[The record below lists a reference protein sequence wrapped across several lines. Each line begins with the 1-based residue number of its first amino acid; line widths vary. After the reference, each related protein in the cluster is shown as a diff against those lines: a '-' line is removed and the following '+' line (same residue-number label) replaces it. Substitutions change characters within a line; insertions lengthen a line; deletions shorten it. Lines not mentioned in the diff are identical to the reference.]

1 MASPT
6 APGGINQPDPSPS
19 WQAQSQQMPL
29 LVRRCGAWAVEISL
43 IAASALVPFSIGSL
57 VNKDAQTVPLNS
69 SVAAVSETV
78 ARILGIPVRDR
89 NPRVAPLTNLFW
101 SGALLAPAVL
111 AAWQLFL
118 LARTG
123 QTLPKRWFAVK
134 VVTASGTRPGFG
146 RVLLR
151 ESLGRWGVPLGI
163 AYGIWRLS
171 GAFPDLI
178 ILGGLSG
185 LAVLADGA
193 LAFRYKRQSGHDR
206 LANTLGVNARE
217 AKLSRRESD
226 QMSPNPVE
234 SQDWTEEDAQIAAL
248 VVTPETNVKE
258 EPSLWNWMRQHPGT
272 TLVIVTIGSAGLI
285 LSLFVGTLIYTQSQ
299 ANLRDSRQRNDEL
312 FVALVSKLSP
322 ASASGTSGRRSA
334 ILALGA
340 VEDSRAVPLLADL
353 LAQEDSRPML
363 DAIQQALVST
373 GPKALPDLRR
383 LNQALSNDLES
394 LRFGGK
400 APERE
405 LAAARQRTVQ
415 RAIGKILTVYSSQ
428 LNGADLS
435 RTDLSQSPAG
445 PAQFLLVL
453 DKVDLSGIKLRN
465 TNLTNASLQGT
476 RFYGTG
482 EDRRPG
488 TFDDWISDLSAANFE
503 GANLTGASLNS
514 AVMNRTTFVRAVMNK
529 ANLSNGILNGANLSS
544 ALLIGANL
552 QQAMLKDASFT
563 GADIGSAN
571 FSEANLSGA
580 RLGKVKAQGT
590 QLSLTNLSKSEWQ
603 GADLSG
609 ADLNGANLQNA
620 DLSSAKL
627 ANANFKDARLQ
638 DANLQNA
645 DLSSV
650 DFRGANLAGAN
661 FKGAVFLSK
670 AGSDQFIQ
678 SPVGSKS
685 GRFQGVDFADAKNLD
700 RSQIAYICLQ
710 GGFHPKCPPK
720 N

>member
-1 MASPT
+1 MANPT
-6 APGGINQPDPSPS
+6 ASGDDINQPDPSPS
-19 WQAQSQQMPL
+19 WQTKSQQMPL

-43 IAASALVPFSIGSL
+43 IAASALVPFSIGAL

-69 SVAAVSETV
+69 SVAATSETV
-78 ARILGIPVRDR
+78 ARILGVPVRDR

-101 SGALLAPAVL
+101 SGALLAPLVL

-134 VVTASGTRPGFG
+134 VVTAFGTPPGWR
-146 RVLLR
+146 RVLIR
-151 ESLGRWGVPLGI
+151 ESLGRWGVPLSV

-193 LAFRYKRQSGHDR
+193 FAFRYKRQSGHDR
-206 LANTLGVNARE
+206 LANTLVVNARSIE
-217 AKLSRRESD
+217 QSA
-226 QMSPNPVE
+226 NPVNN
-234 SQDWTEEDAQIAAL
+234 QDWTEEDAQIAA
-248 VVTPETNVKE
+248 VVLTRETNVKE

-285 LSLFVGTLIYTQSQ
+285 LTLFVGTLIYTQGQ
-299 ANLRDSRQRNDEL
+299 ANMRDSRQRNDEL

-322 ASASGTSGRRSA
+322 ASPSGTSGRRSA

-340 VEDSRAVPLLADL
+340 VEDSRAIPLLADL
-353 LAQEDSRPML
+353 LTQEDSSPML
-363 DAIQQALVST
+363 DAIQQALVSS

-383 LNQALSNDLES
+383 LNQGLSNELES
-394 LRFGGK
+394 LRYRGK
-400 APERE
+400 ASERE
-405 LAAARQRTVQ
+405 LAATRQRTVQ

-428 LNGADLS
+428 LNGVDLS
-435 RTDLSQSPAG
+435 RTDLSQTPAG
-445 PAQFLLVL
+445 PAQFTLVL
-453 DKVDLSGIKLRN
+453 DKVDLSGIKLKN
-465 TNLTNASLQGT
+465 TNLTNASFQGT

-488 TFDDWISDLSAANFE
+488 TFDDWISDLSSANFE

-514 AVMNRTTFVRAVMNK
+514 ALMNRTTFVRAVLNK
-529 ANLSNGILNGANLSS
+529 ANLSSGNLNGANFSS

-552 QQAMLKDASFT
+552 QQAILKDAAFT

-571 FSEANLSGA
+571 LSGANLSGA
-580 RLGKVKAQGT
+580 RLGKIKGQGA

-609 ADLNGANLQNA
+609 ANLKSANLQNA

-627 ANANFKDARLQ
+627 ANANFQDARLQ
-638 DANLQNA
+638 DANLRNA

-650 DFRGANLAGAN
+650 DFRGANVAGVN
-661 FKGAVFLSK
+661 FQGAVFQGK
-670 AGSDQFIQ
+670 AASDQFIQ
-678 SPVGSKS
+678 SPAGTKS
-685 GRFQGVDFADAKNLD
+685 GRFQGVDFAEAKNLD
-700 RSQIAYICLQ
+700 KNQIAYICLQ
-710 GGFHPKCPPK
+710 GGIHPKCSQK

>member
-6 APGGINQPDPSPS
+6 APGDINQPDPS
-19 WQAQSQQMPL
+19 WQTQSQQMPL

-43 IAASALVPFSIGSL
+43 IAASALVPFSIGAL
-57 VNKDAQTVPLNS
+57 VNKEAQTVPLNP
-69 SVAAVSETV
+69 SVAAASETV
-78 ARILGIPVRDR
+78 ARILAIPVRDR

-123 QTLPKRWFAVK
+123 QTLPKRWFGVK
-134 VVTASGTRPGFG
+134 LVTASGVPPGFR
-146 RVLLR
+146 RVLIR
-151 ESLGRWGVPLGI
+151 ESLGRWGVPLGV

-185 LAVLADGA
+185 LAILADGA
-193 LAFRYKRQSGHDR
+193 FALRYKRQSGHDR
-206 LANTLGVNARE
+206 LVNTLVVNARSHE
-217 AKLSRRESD
+217 QSA
-226 QMSPNPVE
+226 NPVK
-234 SQDWTEEDAQIAAL
+234 SQEWTQEDAQIAAL
-248 VVTPETNVKE
+248 VLTPETGVKE
-258 EPSLWNWMRQHPGT
+258 DPSLWNWMRQHPGT

-299 ANLRDSRQRNDEL
+299 ANMRDSRQRNDEL
-312 FVALVSKLSP
+312 FVALVNKLSP
-322 ASASGTSGRRSA
+322 TSANGTSGRRSA

-353 LAQEDSRPML
+353 LAQEDSKVML

-373 GPKALPDLRR
+373 GPKALPDLQR

-394 LRFGGK
+394 LRYGGK
-400 APERE
+400 TAERE
-405 LAAARQRTVQ
+405 LAATRQRTVQ

-445 PAQFLLVL
+445 PGQFTLVL
-453 DKVDLSGIKLRN
+453 DKVDLSGIKLRK
-465 TNLTNASLQGT
+465 TNLTNASLQGA

-488 TFDDWISDLSAANFE
+488 TFDDWISDLSEANFE

-514 AVMNRTTFVRAVMNK
+514 AVMNRTTFVRAVLNK
-529 ANLSNGILNGANLSS
+529 ANFSSGSLTGANFSS

-552 QQAMLKDASFT
+552 QQAMLKEASFT

-571 FSEANLSGA
+571 FSGANLEGA
-580 RLGKVKAQGT
+580 RLAKVKAQGA

-609 ADLNGANLQNA
+609 ADLSGANLQNA

-627 ANANFKDARLQ
+627 ANANLKDARLQ
-638 DANLQNA
+638 DANLRNA
-645 DLSSV
+645 DVSSV
-650 DFRGANLAGAN
+650 DFRGANLAGVN
-661 FKGAVFLSK
+661 FQSAVFLGK
-670 AGSDQFIQ
+670 ATSDQFIQ

-685 GRFQGVDFADAKNLD
+685 GRFQGVNFGEAKNLD
-700 RSQIAYICLQ
+700 QSQIAYICLQ
-710 GGFHPKCPPK
+710 GGNHPKCPTK
-720 N
+720 

>member
-6 APGGINQPDPSPS
+6 APGDINQPDPSPS

-43 IAASALVPFSIGSL
+43 IAASALVPFSIGAL
-57 VNKDAQTVPLNS
+57 VNKDTQTVPLNS
-69 SVAAVSETV
+69 SVTAVSETV
-78 ARILGIPVRDR
+78 ARILGSPVRDR

-134 VVTASGTRPGFG
+134 VVTASGTPPGFR
-146 RVLLR
+146 RVLIR
-151 ESLGRWGVPLGI
+151 ESLGRWGIPLGV

-193 LAFRYKRQSGHDR
+193 FAFRYKRQSGHDR
-206 LANTLGVNARE
+206 LANTLGVNAR
-217 AKLSRRESD
+217 SD
-226 QMSPNPVE
+226 QMSANPVT

-248 VVTPETNVKE
+248 VLTPETNVKK

-272 TLVIVTIGSAGLI
+272 TLVIVTVGSAGLI
-285 LSLFVGTLIYTQSQ
+285 LTLFAGTLIYTQSQ
-299 ANLRDSRQRNDEL
+299 ANMRDSRQRNDEL

-322 ASASGTSGRRSA
+322 ASPSGTSGRRSA

-363 DAIQQALVST
+363 DAIQQALVSS

-453 DKVDLSGIKLRN
+453 DKIDLSGIKLRN
-465 TNLTNASLQGT
+465 SNLTNASLQET

-488 TFDDWISDLSAANFE
+488 TFDDWISDLSSANFE
-503 GANLTGASLNS
+503 GANLTGASLKS

-563 GADIGSAN
+563 GADMGSAN
-571 FSEANLSGA
+571 LSGANLSGA

-609 ADLNGANLQNA
+609 ADLSGANLQNA

-627 ANANFKDARLQ
+627 ANANFKDTRLQ
-638 DANLQNA
+638 DANLRNA

-661 FKGAVFLSK
+661 FQGAVFLSK

-678 SPVGSKS
+678 NPVGSKS
-685 GRFQGVDFADAKNLD
+685 GRFQGVDFSDAKNLEK
-700 RSQIAYICLQ
+700 SQIAYICLQ
-710 GGFHPKCPPK
+710 GGFHPKCPQK

>member
-6 APGGINQPDPSPS
+6 APGGINQPDPS
-19 WQAQSQQMPL
+19 WQTQSQQMPL

-43 IAASALVPFSIGSL
+43 IAAGALVPFSIGAL
-57 VNKDAQTVPLNS
+57 VNKESQTVPLNP
-69 SVAAVSETV
+69 SVAAASETV
-78 ARILGIPVRDR
+78 ARTLGIPVRDR

-123 QTLPKRWFAVK
+123 QTLPKRWFGVK
-134 VVTASGTRPGFG
+134 VVTASGIPPGFR
-146 RVLLR
+146 RVLIR
-151 ESLGRWGVPLGI
+151 ESFGRWGVPLGV

-178 ILGGLSG
+178 ILGGLSA

-193 LAFRYKRQSGHDR
+193 FGLRYKRQSGHDR
-206 LANTLGVNARE
+206 LANTLVVNGRSHQ
-217 AKLSRRESD
+217 LSA
-226 QMSPNPVE
+226 NPIK
-234 SQDWTEEDAQIAAL
+234 SQEWTEEDAQIAAL
-248 VVTPETNVKE
+248 VLTPEANMKE
-258 EPSLWNWMRQHPGT
+258 DPSLWNWIRQHPGT

-285 LSLFVGTLIYTQSQ
+285 LTLFVGTLIYTQTQ
-299 ANLRDSRQRNDEL
+299 ANMRDSRQRNDEL
-312 FVALVSKLSP
+312 FVALVNKLSP
-322 ASASGTSGRRSA
+322 TSASGTSGRRSA

-353 LAQEDSRPML
+353 LAQEDSKAML

-373 GPKALPDLRR
+373 GPKALPDLQR

-394 LRFGGK
+394 LRYGGK
-400 APERE
+400 TAERE
-405 LAAARQRTVQ
+405 LAATRQRTVQ

-428 LNGADLS
+428 LNSADLS
-435 RTDLSQSPAG
+435 RTDLGQSPAG
-445 PAQFLLVL
+445 PGQFTLVL
-453 DKVDLSGIKLRN
+453 DKVDLSGIKLRK

-488 TFDDWISDLSAANFE
+488 TFDDWISDLSEANFE

-514 AVMNRTTFVRAVMNK
+514 AVMIRTTFVRAVLNK
-529 ANLSNGILNGANLSS
+529 ANLSSGNLNGANLSNT
-544 ALLIGANL
+544 LLIGANL
-552 QQAMLKDASFT
+552 QQAMLKEASFT

-571 FSEANLSGA
+571 FSGANLESA

-609 ADLNGANLQNA
+609 ADLSGANLQNA

-627 ANANFKDARLQ
+627 ASANLKDARLQ

-645 DLSSV
+645 DVSSV

-661 FKGAVFLSK
+661 FQGAVFLGK
-670 AGSDQFIQ
+670 AASEQFIQ
-678 SPVGSKS
+678 SPAGSKS
-685 GRFQGVDFADAKNLD
+685 GRFQGVNFAEAKNLD
-700 RSQIAYICLQ
+700 QSQIAYICLQ
-710 GGFHPKCPPK
+710 GGSHPKCPPK
-720 N
+720 K

>member
-6 APGGINQPDPSPS
+6 VPGDIDRPDPS
-19 WQAQSQQMPL
+19 WQTQSQQMPL

-43 IAASALVPFSIGSL
+43 IAAGVLVPFSIGAL
-57 VNKDAQTVPLNS
+57 VNNQAQTVPLNS
-69 SVAAVSETV
+69 SITAASETV
-78 ARILGIPVRDR
+78 ARTLGIPVRDR

-101 SGALLAPAVL
+101 SGALLAPAAL
-111 AAWQLFL
+111 ALWQLFL

-123 QTLPKRWFAVK
+123 QTLPKRWFGVK
-134 VVTASGTRPGFG
+134 LVTASGVPPGFR
-146 RVLLR
+146 RVLIR
-151 ESLGRWGVPLGI
+151 ESLGRWGVPLGV

-185 LAVLADGA
+185 LAMLADGA
-193 LAFRYKRQSGHDR
+193 FALRYKRQSGHDR
-206 LANTLGVNARE
+206 LVNTLVVNARSNQ
-217 AKLSRRESD
+217 LSA
-226 QMSPNPVE
+226 NPTQ

-248 VVTPETNVKE
+248 VLTPETAVKE
-258 EPSLWNWMRQHPGT
+258 DPSLWNWIRQHPGT

-299 ANLRDSRQRNDEL
+299 ANMRDSRQRNDEL

-322 ASASGTSGRRSA
+322 TSPNGTAGRRSA

-340 VEDSRAVPLLADL
+340 VEDSRAVPLLVDL

-363 DAIQQALVST
+363 DSIQQALVST
-373 GPKALPDLRR
+373 GPSSLPDLQR

-400 APERE
+400 ASERE

-435 RTDLSQSPAG
+435 RTDLGKSPAG
-445 PAQFLLVL
+445 PGQFTLVL

-465 TNLTNASLQGT
+465 ANLTNASLQGT

-514 AVMNRTTFVRAVMNK
+514 AIMNRTTFVRAVLSK
-529 ANLSNGILNGANLSS
+529 ANLSSGNLNGANFSS
-544 ALLIGANL
+544 SLLIGASL
-552 QQAMLKDASFT
+552 QQAILKDAIFT

-571 FSEANLSGA
+571 FSRADLSGA

-603 GADLSG
+603 SADLSG
-609 ADLNGANLQNA
+609 ADLSGANLQNA

-627 ANANFKDARLQ
+627 TNANLKDARLQ

-645 DLSSV
+645 DVSSV
-650 DFRGANLAGAN
+650 DFRGANLAGVN
-661 FKGAVFLSK
+661 FKGAGFLGK
-670 AGSDQFIQ
+670 QGSDQFIQ
-678 SPVGSKS
+678 NPADSKS
-685 GRFQGVDFADAKNLD
+685 GRLQGVNFGEAKNLD
-700 RSQIAYICLQ
+700 QSQIAYICLQ
-710 GGFHPKCPPK
+710 GGFHPKCPQK
-720 N
+720 

>member
-6 APGGINQPDPSPS
+6 APSGINQPDPS
-19 WQAQSQQMPL
+19 WQTQSKQMPL

-43 IAASALVPFSIGSL
+43 IAASALVPFSIGAL
-57 VNKDAQTVPLNS
+57 VNNESQTVPLNS
-69 SVAAVSETV
+69 SVAAASETV
-78 ARILGIPVRDR
+78 ARTLGIPMRDR

-123 QTLPKRWFAVK
+123 QTLPKRWFGVK
-134 VVTASGTRPGFG
+134 VVTASGTPPGFG
-146 RVLLR
+146 QVLIR
-151 ESLGRWGVPLGI
+151 ESLGRWGVPLGV
-163 AYGIWRLS
+163 AYGIWRLT
-171 GAFPDLI
+171 GAFPDLL

-185 LAVLADGA
+185 LAVIADGA
-193 LAFRYKRQSGHDR
+193 FTWRYKRQAGHDR
-206 LANTLGVNARE
+206 LANTLVVSDRNQLSANP
-217 AKLSRRESD
+217 AKT
-226 QMSPNPVE
+226 
-234 SQDWTEEDAQIAAL
+234 QDWTEEDAQIAAL
-248 VVTPETNVKE
+248 VLTPQTDVKE
-258 EPSLWNWMRQHPGT
+258 NPSLWNWMRQHPGT
-272 TLVIVTIGSAGLI
+272 TLVIVTVGSAGLI
-285 LSLFVGTLIYTQSQ
+285 LTLFVGTLIYTQSQ
-299 ANLRDSRQRNDEL
+299 ANMRDSRQRNDEL

-322 ASASGTSGRRSA
+322 TSASGASGRRSA

-353 LAQEDSRPML
+353 LAQEDSRAML
-363 DAIQQALVST
+363 DSIQQALVSS
-373 GPKALPDLRR
+373 GPKALPDLQR
-383 LNQALSNDLES
+383 LNQALSNDLDS

-435 RTDLSQSPAG
+435 RTDLAQSPAG
-445 PAQFLLVL
+445 PAQFTLVL
-453 DKVDLSGIKLRN
+453 NKVDLSGIKLRN
-465 TNLTNASLQGT
+465 ANLTNASLQGT

-482 EDRRPG
+482 EDRRAG
-488 TFDDWISDLSAANFE
+488 TFDDWISDLSAANLE
-503 GANLTGASLNS
+503 GVNLTGAFLNS

-529 ANLSNGILNGANLSS
+529 ANLSSGNLNSANFSS
-544 ALLIGANL
+544 AILIGANL
-552 QQAMLKDASFT
+552 QQAMLKNASFT

-571 FSEANLSGA
+571 FSGADLSGA
-580 RLGKVKAQGT
+580 RLGQVKAQGT

-609 ADLNGANLQNA
+609 ADLSGANLQKA
-620 DLSSAKL
+620 DLTSTKL
-627 ANANFKDARLQ
+627 ANTNLKDAQLQ
-638 DANLQNA
+638 DANLRNA

-650 DFRGANLAGAN
+650 DFRGANLSGAN
-661 FKGAVFLSK
+661 FKSAVFQGK
-670 AGSDQFIQ
+670 AASEQFIQ
-678 SPVGSKS
+678 NPVGSKS
-685 GRFQGVDFADAKNLD
+685 GRFQGVDFAEVKNLD
-700 RSQIAYICLQ
+700 QSQIAYICLQ
-710 GGFHPKCPPK
+710 GGIHPKCPQK

>member
-6 APGGINQPDPSPS
+6 APGGINQPDPSWQTPS
-19 WQAQSQQMPL
+19 KQMPL
-29 LVRRCGAWAVEISL
+29 LVRRCGALAVEISL
-43 IAASALVPFSIGSL
+43 IAASALVPFSIGAL
-57 VNKDAQTVPLNS
+57 VNKETQTVPLNS
-69 SVAAVSETV
+69 SVAAASETV

-101 SGALLAPAVL
+101 SGALLAPAAL

-123 QTLPKRWFAVK
+123 QTLPKRWFGVK
-134 VVTASGTRPGFG
+134 VVTASGNPPGFG
-146 RVLLR
+146 RMLVR
-151 ESLGRWGVPLGI
+151 EIFGRTGVPLGV
-163 AYGIWRLS
+163 AYGIWRLT

-178 ILGGLSG
+178 ILGGLSC

-193 LAFRYKRQSGHDR
+193 FALRYKRQSGHDR
-206 LANTLGVNARE
+206 LANTLVVNARSHQQS
-217 AKLSRRESD
+217 A
-226 QMSPNPVE
+226 NPVK
-234 SQDWTEEDAQIAAL
+234 SQEWTEEDAQIAAL
-248 VVTPETNVKE
+248 VLTPETSMKE
-258 EPSLWNWMRQHPGT
+258 DPSLWNWIRQHPGT

-285 LSLFVGTLIYTQSQ
+285 LTLFVGTLIYTQSQ

-312 FVALVSKLSP
+312 FVALVNKLSP
-322 ASASGTSGRRSA
+322 TSANGTSGRRSA

-353 LAQEDSRPML
+353 LAQEDSKAMQ
-363 DAIQQALVST
+363 DAIGQALVST
-373 GPKALPDLRR
+373 GPKALPDLQR

-394 LRFGGK
+394 LRYGGK
-400 APERE
+400 TAERE

-428 LNGADLS
+428 LNGADLG
-435 RTDLSQSPAG
+435 RTDLGQSPAG
-445 PAQFLLVL
+445 PGQFTLVL

-488 TFDDWISDLSAANFE
+488 TFDDWISDLSGANFE

-514 AVMNRTTFVRAVMNK
+514 AVMNRTTFVRAVLNK
-529 ANLSNGILNGANLSS
+529 ANLSSGNLNGANFSS
-544 ALLIGANL
+544 ALLIGASL

-571 FSEANLSGA
+571 FAGANLSGA

-609 ADLNGANLQNA
+609 ADLSGANLQNA
-620 DLSSAKL
+620 DFSSAKL
-627 ANANFKDARLQ
+627 ANANLKDARLQ
-638 DANLQNA
+638 DANLRNA
-645 DLSSV
+645 DVSSV

-661 FKGAVFLSK
+661 FQGAVFLGK
-670 AGSDQFIQ
+670 AASEQFIQ
-678 SPVGSKS
+678 SPPGSKS
-685 GRFQGVDFADAKNLD
+685 GRFQGVNFADAKNLD

-710 GGFHPKCPPK
+710 GGTHPKCPPK

>member
-1 MASPT
+1 MANPT
-6 APGGINQPDPSPS
+6 ASGDDINQPDPSPS
-19 WQAQSQQMPL
+19 WQTKSQQMPL

-43 IAASALVPFSIGSL
+43 IAASALVPFSIGAL

-69 SVAAVSETV
+69 SVAATSETV
-78 ARILGIPVRDR
+78 ARILGVPVRDR

-101 SGALLAPAVL
+101 SGALLAPLVL

-134 VVTASGTRPGFG
+134 VVTAFGTPPGWR
-146 RVLLR
+146 RVLIR
-151 ESLGRWGVPLGI
+151 ESLGRWGVPLSV

-193 LAFRYKRQSGHDR
+193 FAFRYKRQSGHDR
-206 LANTLGVNARE
+206 LANTLVVNARSIE
-217 AKLSRRESD
+217 QSA
-226 QMSPNPVE
+226 NPVNN
-234 SQDWTEEDAQIAAL
+234 QDWTEEDAQIAA
-248 VVTPETNVKE
+248 VVLTRETNVKE

-285 LSLFVGTLIYTQSQ
+285 LTLFVGTLIYTQGQ
-299 ANLRDSRQRNDEL
+299 ANMRDSRQRNDEL

-322 ASASGTSGRRSA
+322 ASPSGTSGRRSA

-340 VEDSRAVPLLADL
+340 VEDSRAIPLLADL
-353 LAQEDSRPML
+353 LTQEDSSPML
-363 DAIQQALVST
+363 DAIQQALVSS

-383 LNQALSNDLES
+383 LNQGLSNELES
-394 LRFGGK
+394 LRYRGK
-400 APERE
+400 ASERE
-405 LAAARQRTVQ
+405 LAATRQRTVQ

-428 LNGADLS
+428 LNGVDLS
-435 RTDLSQSPAG
+435 RTDLSQTPAG
-445 PAQFLLVL
+445 PAQFTLVL

-465 TNLTNASLQGT
+465 TNLTNASFQGT

-488 TFDDWISDLSAANFE
+488 TFDDWISDLSSANFE

-514 AVMNRTTFVRAVMNK
+514 ALMNRTTFVRAVLNK
-529 ANLSNGILNGANLSS
+529 ANLSSGNLNGANFSS

-552 QQAMLKDASFT
+552 QQAILKDAAFT

-571 FSEANLSGA
+571 LSGANLSGA
-580 RLGKVKAQGT
+580 RLGKIKGQGA

-609 ADLNGANLQNA
+609 ANLKSANLHNA

-627 ANANFKDARLQ
+627 ANANFQDARLQ
-638 DANLQNA
+638 DANLRNA

-650 DFRGANLAGAN
+650 DFRGANVAGVN
-661 FKGAVFLSK
+661 FQGAVFQGK
-670 AGSDQFIQ
+670 AASDQFIQ
-678 SPVGSKS
+678 SPAGTKS
-685 GRFQGVDFADAKNLD
+685 GRFQGVDFAEAKNLD
-700 RSQIAYICLQ
+700 KNQIAYICLQ
-710 GGFHPKCPPK
+710 GGIHPKCSQK

>member
-6 APGGINQPDPSPS
+6 APGDINQPDPS
-19 WQAQSQQMPL
+19 WQTQSQQMPL

-43 IAASALVPFSIGSL
+43 IAASALVPFSIGAL
-57 VNKDAQTVPLNS
+57 VNKEVQTVPLNS
-69 SVAAVSETV
+69 LVASASETV
-78 ARILGIPVRDR
+78 ARTLGVPVRDR

-101 SGALLAPAVL
+101 SGALLAPAAL

-123 QTLPKRWFAVK
+123 QTLPKRWFGVK
-134 VVTASGTRPGFG
+134 LVTASGVPPGFR
-146 RVLLR
+146 RVLIR
-151 ESLGRWGVPLGI
+151 ESLGRWGVPLGV

-193 LAFRYKRQSGHDR
+193 FALRYKRQSGHDR
-206 LANTLGVNARE
+206 LANTLVVSDRSNQ
-217 AKLSRRESD
+217 LSA
-226 QMSPNPVE
+226 NPTQ

-248 VVTPETNVKE
+248 VLTPETAVKE
-258 EPSLWNWMRQHPGT
+258 DPSLWNWIRQHPGT

-285 LSLFVGTLIYTQSQ
+285 LTLFVGTLIYTQSQ
-299 ANLRDSRQRNDEL
+299 ANMRDSRQRNDEL

-322 ASASGTSGRRSA
+322 TSPNGASGRRSA

-340 VEDSRAVPLLADL
+340 VEDSRAIPLLADL

-373 GPKALPDLRR
+373 GPSSLPELQR

-400 APERE
+400 TQERE
-405 LAAARQRTVQ
+405 LAATRQRTVQ

-428 LNGADLS
+428 LNGVDLS
-435 RTDLSQSPAG
+435 RTDLGQSPAG
-445 PAQFLLVL
+445 SAQFTLVL
-453 DKVDLSGIKLRN
+453 DKVDLSGIKLKN
-465 TNLTNASLQGT
+465 ANLTNASLQGV

-488 TFDDWISDLSAANFE
+488 TFDDWISDLSGANFE

-514 AVMNRTTFVRAVMNK
+514 AVMNRTSFVRAVLNK
-529 ANLSNGILNGANLSS
+529 ANLSSGNLNGANLSS
-544 ALLIGANL
+544 AVLIGASL
-552 QQAMLKDASFT
+552 PQAILKDASFT

-571 FSEANLSGA
+571 FSGADLSGA

-590 QLSLTNLSKSEWQ
+590 QLSFTNLSKSEWQ
-603 GADLSG
+603 SADLSG
-609 ADLNGANLQNA
+609 ADLSGANLQNA
-620 DLSSAKL
+620 DLTSAKL

-645 DLSSV
+645 DVSSV
-650 DFRGANLAGAN
+650 DFRGANLAGVN
-661 FKGAVFLSK
+661 FQGAQFLGKGA
-670 AGSDQFIQ
+670 SDQFIQ
-678 SPVGSKS
+678 TPADSKS
-685 GRFQGVDFADAKNLD
+685 GRFQGVNFGEAKNLD
-700 RSQIAYICLQ
+700 QSQIAYICLQ
-710 GGFHPKCPPK
+710 GGIYPKCPQK
-720 N
+720 

>member
-6 APGGINQPDPSPS
+6 APGGIDQPDPS
-19 WQAQSQQMPL
+19 WQTQSQQMPL

-43 IAASALVPFSIGSL
+43 IAASALVPFSIGAL
-57 VNKDAQTVPLNS
+57 VNKEAQTVPLNS
-69 SVAAVSETV
+69 SIAAASETV
-78 ARILGIPVRDR
+78 ARTLGIPARDR

-101 SGALLAPAVL
+101 SGALLAPAAL

-123 QTLPKRWFAVK
+123 QTLPKRWFGVK
-134 VVTASGTRPGFG
+134 LVTASGVPPGFR
-146 RVLLR
+146 RVLIR
-151 ESLGRWGVPLGI
+151 ESLGRWGVPLGL

-193 LAFRYKRQSGHDR
+193 FALRYKRQSGHDR
-206 LANTLGVNARE
+206 LANTLVVSDRSNQ
-217 AKLSRRESD
+217 LSA
-226 QMSPNPVE
+226 NPVQT
-234 SQDWTEEDAQIAAL
+234 QDWTDEDAQIAAL
-248 VVTPETNVKE
+248 VLTPETGEKE
-258 EPSLWNWMRQHPGT
+258 DPSLWNWIRQHPGT

-285 LSLFVGTLIYTQSQ
+285 LTLFVGTLIYTQSQ
-299 ANLRDSRQRNDEL
+299 ANMRDSRQRNDEL

-322 ASASGTSGRRSA
+322 TSPNGASGRRSA

-340 VEDSRAVPLLADL
+340 VEDSRAVPLLVDL
-353 LAQEDSRPML
+353 LAQEDSRSML

-373 GPKALPDLRR
+373 GPSSLPDLQR
-383 LNQALSNDLES
+383 LNLALSNDLES

-400 APERE
+400 TQERE

-435 RTDLSQSPAG
+435 RTDLGQSPAG
-445 PAQFLLVL
+445 SAQFTLVL

-465 TNLTNASLQGT
+465 ANLTNASLQGV

-488 TFDDWISDLSAANFE
+488 TFDDWISDLSGANFE

-514 AVMNRTTFVRAVMNK
+514 AVMNRTSFVRAVLNK
-529 ANLSNGILNGANLSS
+529 ANLSSGNLNGANLSS
-544 ALLIGANL
+544 AVLIGASL

-571 FSEANLSGA
+571 FSGADLSGA

-609 ADLNGANLQNA
+609 ADLSGANLQNA

-627 ANANFKDARLQ
+627 TNANFKDARLQ
-638 DANLQNA
+638 DANLRNA
-645 DLSSV
+645 DVSSV
-650 DFRGANLAGAN
+650 DFRGANLAGVN
-661 FKGAVFLSK
+661 FQGTQFLSK
-670 AGSDQFIQ
+670 GASDQFIQ
-678 SPVGSKS
+678 TPADGKS
-685 GRFQGVDFADAKNLD
+685 GRFQGVNFGEAKNLD
-700 RSQIAYICLQ
+700 QSQIAYICLQ
-710 GGFHPKCPPK
+710 GGFHPKCPQK
-720 N
+720 

>member
-6 APGGINQPDPSPS
+6 APGGINQPDPS
-19 WQAQSQQMPL
+19 WQTQSQQMPL

-43 IAASALVPFSIGSL
+43 IAASALIPFSIGAL
-57 VNKDAQTVPLNS
+57 VNKESQTVPLNP
-69 SVAAVSETV
+69 SVAAASETV
-78 ARILGIPVRDR
+78 ARTLGIPVRDR

-123 QTLPKRWFAVK
+123 QTLPKRWFGVK
-134 VVTASGTRPGFG
+134 LVTASGVPPGFR
-146 RVLLR
+146 RVLIR
-151 ESLGRWGVPLGI
+151 ESLGRWGVPLGV

-193 LAFRYKRQSGHDR
+193 FGFRYKRQSGHDR
-206 LANTLGVNARE
+206 LANTLVVNARSHE
-217 AKLSRRESD
+217 LST
-226 QMSPNPVE
+226 NPVK

-248 VVTPETNVKE
+248 VLTPETDVKE
-258 EPSLWNWMRQHPGT
+258 DPSLWNWMRQHPGT

-285 LSLFVGTLIYTQSQ
+285 LSLFVGTLIYTQTQ
-299 ANLRDSRQRNDEL
+299 ANMRDSRQRNDEL

-322 ASASGTSGRRSA
+322 NSANGASGRRSA

-353 LAQEDSRPML
+353 LAQEESRPML

-383 LNQALSNDLES
+383 LNLALSNDLES

-400 APERE
+400 TPERE
-405 LAAARQRTVQ
+405 LAATRQRTVQ

-428 LNGADLS
+428 LNGVDLS
-435 RTDLSQSPAG
+435 RTDLSQTPAG
-445 PAQFLLVL
+445 PAQFTLVL
-453 DKVDLSGIKLRN
+453 DKVDLSGIKLRK

-488 TFDDWISDLSAANFE
+488 TFDDWISDLSEANFE

-514 AVMNRTTFVRAVMNK
+514 AVMNRTTFVRAVLNK
-529 ANLSNGILNGANLSS
+529 ANFSSGSLTGANFSS

-552 QQAMLKDASFT
+552 QQAILKEASFT

-571 FSEANLSGA
+571 FLGANLASA
-580 RLGKVKAQGT
+580 RLGKVKAQGA

-609 ADLNGANLQNA
+609 ANLSGANLQNA

-638 DANLQNA
+638 DANLRNA
-645 DLSSV
+645 DVSSV
-650 DFRGANLAGAN
+650 DFRGANLAGVN
-661 FKGAVFLSK
+661 FQGAVFLGK
-670 AGSDQFIQ
+670 ATSEQFIQ

-685 GRFQGVDFADAKNLD
+685 GRFQGVNFAEAKNLD
-700 RSQIAYICLQ
+700 QSQIAYICLQ
-710 GGFHPKCPPK
+710 GGTHPKCPPK

>member
-1 MASPT
+1 VIL
-6 APGGINQPDPSPS
+6 INPIRLGRHNPSK
-19 WQAQSQQMPL
+19 
-29 LVRRCGAWAVEISL
+29 CHCAWAVEISL
-43 IAASALVPFSIGSL
+43 IAASALVPFSIGAL
-57 VNKDAQTVPLNS
+57 VNKEAQRVPLNS
-69 SVAAVSETV
+69 SVAAASETV
-78 ARILGIPVRDR
+78 ARVLGIPVRDR

-123 QTLPKRWFAVK
+123 QTLPKRWFGVK
-134 VVTASGTRPGFG
+134 VVTASGTPPGWA
-146 RVLLR
+146 RVLIR
-151 ESLGRWGVPLGI
+151 ESLGRWGVPLGV

-178 ILGGLSG
+178 ILGALSG

-193 LAFRYKRQSGHDR
+193 FGLRYKRQSGHDR
-206 LANTLGVNARE
+206 VANTLVVNARSHQ
-217 AKLSRRESD
+217 LSA
-226 QMSPNPVE
+226 NPIK
-234 SQDWTEEDAQIAAL
+234 SQEWTEEDAQIAAL
-248 VVTPETNVKE
+248 VLTPETQMKE
-258 EPSLWNWMRQHPGT
+258 DPSLWNWIRQHPGT
-272 TLVIVTIGSAGLI
+272 TLVIVTIGTAGLI
-285 LSLFVGTLIYTQSQ
+285 LTLFVGTLIYTQTQ
-299 ANLRDSRQRNDEL
+299 ANMRDSRQRNDEL
-312 FVALVSKLSP
+312 FVALVNKLSP
-322 ASASGTSGRRSA
+322 TSASGTSGRRSA

-353 LAQEDSRPML
+353 LAQEDSKAML

-373 GPKALPDLRR
+373 GPKALPDLQR

-394 LRFGGK
+394 LRYGGK
-400 APERE
+400 TAERE
-405 LAAARQRTVQ
+405 LAATRQRTVQ
-415 RAIGKILTVYSSQ
+415 RAIGKILTVYSGQ

-435 RTDLSQSPAG
+435 RTDLGQSPAG
-445 PAQFLLVL
+445 PGQFTLVL
-453 DKVDLSGIKLRN
+453 DKVDLSGIKLKK

-488 TFDDWISDLSAANFE
+488 TFDDWISDLSEANFE

-514 AVMNRTTFVRAVMNK
+514 AVMIRTTFVRAVLNK
-529 ANLSNGILNGANLSS
+529 ANLSSGNLNGANLSNT
-544 ALLIGANL
+544 LLIGANL
-552 QQAMLKDASFT
+552 QQAMLKEASFT

-571 FSEANLSGA
+571 FSGANLESA
-580 RLGKVKAQGT
+580 RLRKVKAQGT

-609 ADLNGANLQNA
+609 ADLSGANLQNA

-627 ANANFKDARLQ
+627 ANANLKDARLQ

-645 DLSSV
+645 DVSSV

-661 FKGAVFLSK
+661 FQGAVFLGKVASE
-670 AGSDQFIQ
+670 QFIQ
-678 SPVGSKS
+678 SQPGSKS
-685 GRFQGVDFADAKNLD
+685 GRFQGVNFAEAKNLD
-700 RSQIAYICLQ
+700 QSQIAYICLQ
-710 GGFHPKCPPK
+710 GGIHPKCPPPK
-720 N
+720 K

>member
-6 APGGINQPDPSPS
+6 APGGINQPDPS
-19 WQAQSQQMPL
+19 WQTQSKQMPL

-43 IAASALVPFSIGSL
+43 IAASAVVPFSIGAL
-57 VNKDAQTVPLNS
+57 VNKESQTVPLNS
-69 SVAAVSETV
+69 SVAAASETV

-123 QTLPKRWFAVK
+123 QTLPKRWFGVK
-134 VVTASGTRPGFG
+134 VVTASGTPPGWA
-146 RVLLR
+146 RVLVR
-151 ESLGRWGVPLGI
+151 ESLGRWGVPLGV

-185 LAVLADGA
+185 LAMLADGA
-193 LAFRYKRQSGHDR
+193 FALRYKRQSGHDR
-206 LANTLGVNARE
+206 LANTLVVNARSHQQS
-217 AKLSRRESD
+217 A
-226 QMSPNPVE
+226 NPVK
-234 SQDWTEEDAQIAAL
+234 SQEWTEEDAQIAAL
-248 VVTPETNVKE
+248 VLTPETNMKE
-258 EPSLWNWMRQHPGT
+258 DPSLWNWIRQHPGT
-272 TLVIVTIGSAGLI
+272 TLVIVTLGSAGLI

-322 ASASGTSGRRSA
+322 TSASGTSGRRSA

-353 LAQEDSRPML
+353 LAQEDSRAML

-373 GPKALPDLRR
+373 GPKALPDLQR

-394 LRFGGK
+394 LRYGGK
-400 APERE
+400 TAERE
-405 LAAARQRTVQ
+405 LVAARQRTVQ

-435 RTDLSQSPAG
+435 RTDLGQSPAG
-445 PAQFLLVL
+445 PGQFTLVL
-453 DKVDLSGIKLRN
+453 DKVDLSGIKLRK
-465 TNLTNASLQGT
+465 TNLTNASLQGI

-488 TFDDWISDLSAANFE
+488 TFDDWISDLSEANFE

-514 AVMNRTTFVRAVMNK
+514 AIMNRTTFVRAILNK
-529 ANLSNGILNGANLSS
+529 ANLSSGNLNGANLSNS
-544 ALLIGANL
+544 LLIGANL
-552 QQAMLKDASFT
+552 QQAILKEASFT

-571 FSEANLSGA
+571 FYGANLESA

-609 ADLNGANLQNA
+609 ADLSGANLQNA

-627 ANANFKDARLQ
+627 ANANLKDARLQ
-638 DANLQNA
+638 DANLRNA
-645 DLSSV
+645 DVSSV

-661 FKGAVFLSK
+661 FQGAVFLGK
-670 AGSDQFIQ
+670 AASDQFIQ
-678 SPVGSKS
+678 SPPGSKS
-685 GRFQGVDFADAKNLD
+685 GRFQGVNFAEAKNLD
-700 RSQIAYICLQ
+700 QSQIAYICLQ
-710 GGFHPKCPPK
+710 GGIHPKCPPK

>member
-1 MASPT
+1 MANPT
-6 APGGINQPDPSPS
+6 ASGDDINQPDPSPS
-19 WQAQSQQMPL
+19 WQTKSQQMPL

-43 IAASALVPFSIGSL
+43 IAASALVPFSIGAL

-69 SVAAVSETV
+69 SVAATSETV
-78 ARILGIPVRDR
+78 ARILGVPVRDR

-101 SGALLAPAVL
+101 SGALLAPLVL
-111 AAWQLFL
+111 AAWELFL

-134 VVTASGTRPGFG
+134 VVTAFGTPPGWR
-146 RVLLR
+146 RVLIR
-151 ESLGRWGVPLGI
+151 ESLGRWGVPLGV

-193 LAFRYKRQSGHDR
+193 FAFRYKRQSGHDR
-206 LANTLGVNARE
+206 LANTLVVNARSIE
-217 AKLSRRESD
+217 QSA
-226 QMSPNPVE
+226 NPVNN
-234 SQDWTEEDAQIAAL
+234 QDWTEEDAQIAAL
-248 VVTPETNVKE
+248 VLTRETNVKE
-258 EPSLWNWMRQHPGT
+258 DPSLWNWMRQHPGT

-299 ANLRDSRQRNDEL
+299 ANMRDSRQRNDEL

-322 ASASGTSGRRSA
+322 ASPSGTSGRRSA

-340 VEDSRAVPLLADL
+340 VEDSRAIPLLADL
-353 LAQEDSRPML
+353 LTQEDSSSML
-363 DAIQQALVST
+363 DAIQQALVSS
-373 GPKALPDLRR
+373 GPSSLPDLRR
-383 LNQALSNDLES
+383 LNQGLSNEIES
-394 LRFGGK
+394 LRYRGK
-400 APERE
+400 ASERE
-405 LAAARQRTVQ
+405 LAATRQRTVQ

-428 LNGADLS
+428 LNGVDLS
-435 RTDLSQSPAG
+435 RTDLSQTPAG
-445 PAQFLLVL
+445 PAQFTLVL

-465 TNLTNASLQGT
+465 SNLTNASLQGT

-488 TFDDWISDLSAANFE
+488 TFDDWISDLSSANFE

-514 AVMNRTTFVRAVMNK
+514 AVMNRTTFVRAVLNK
-529 ANLSNGILNGANLSS
+529 ANLSSGNLNGANFSS

-552 QQAMLKDASFT
+552 QQAILKDAAFT

-571 FSEANLSGA
+571 LSGADLSGA
-580 RLGKVKAQGT
+580 RLGKVKGQGA

-609 ADLNGANLQNA
+609 ANLKSANLQNA

-627 ANANFKDARLQ
+627 ANANFQDARLQ
-638 DANLQNA
+638 DANLRNA

-650 DFRGANLAGAN
+650 DFRGANVAGVN
-661 FKGAVFLSK
+661 FQGAVFLGK
-670 AGSDQFIQ
+670 AASDQFIQ
-678 SPVGSKS
+678 NPAGSKS

-710 GGFHPKCPPK
+710 GGIHPKCPQK

>member
-1 MASPT
+1 MANPT
-6 APGGINQPDPSPS
+6 ASGDDINQPDPSPS
-19 WQAQSQQMPL
+19 WQTKSQQMPL

-43 IAASALVPFSIGSL
+43 IAASALVPFSIGAL

-69 SVAAVSETV
+69 SVAATSETV
-78 ARILGIPVRDR
+78 ARILGVPVRDR

-101 SGALLAPAVL
+101 SGALLAPLAL

-134 VVTASGTRPGFG
+134 VVTAFGTPPGWR
-146 RVLLR
+146 RVLIR
-151 ESLGRWGVPLGI
+151 ESLGRWGVPLSV

-193 LAFRYKRQSGHDR
+193 FAFRYKRQSGHDR
-206 LANTLGVNARE
+206 LANTLVVNARSIE
-217 AKLSRRESD
+217 QSA
-226 QMSPNPVE
+226 NPVNN
-234 SQDWTEEDAQIAAL
+234 QDWTEEDAQIAAL
-248 VVTPETNVKE
+248 VLTRETNVKE
-258 EPSLWNWMRQHPGT
+258 DPSLWNWMRQHPGT

-285 LSLFVGTLIYTQSQ
+285 LTLFVGTLIYTQSQ
-299 ANLRDSRQRNDEL
+299 ANMRDSRQRNDEL

-322 ASASGTSGRRSA
+322 ASPSGTSGRRSA

-353 LAQEDSRPML
+353 LTQEDSSPML
-363 DAIQQALVST
+363 DAIQQALVSS

-383 LNQALSNDLES
+383 LNQGLSNEIES
-394 LRFGGK
+394 LRYRGK

-405 LAAARQRTVQ
+405 LAATRQRTVQ

-428 LNGADLS
+428 LNGVDLS
-435 RTDLSQSPAG
+435 RTDLSQTPAG
-445 PAQFLLVL
+445 PAQFTLVL

-465 TNLTNASLQGT
+465 SNLTNASLQGT

-488 TFDDWISDLSAANFE
+488 TFDDWISDLSSANFE

-514 AVMNRTTFVRAVMNK
+514 AIMNRTTFVRAVLNK
-529 ANLSNGILNGANLSS
+529 ANLSNGNLNGANFSS

-552 QQAMLKDASFT
+552 QQAMLKDAAFT

-571 FSEANLSGA
+571 FSGADLSGA

-609 ADLNGANLQNA
+609 ANLKSANLQNA

-627 ANANFKDARLQ
+627 ANANFEDARLQ
-638 DANLQNA
+638 DANLRNA
-645 DLSSV
+645 DLSAV
-650 DFRGANLAGAN
+650 DFRGANLAGVN
-661 FKGAVFLSK
+661 FQGAVFLGK
-670 AGSDQFIQ
+670 AASDQFIQ
-678 SPVGSKS
+678 SPTGSKS

-700 RSQIAYICLQ
+700 KNQIAYICLQ
-710 GGFHPKCPPK
+710 GGIHPKCPQK

>member
-6 APGGINQPDPSPS
+6 APGDINQPDPS
-19 WQAQSQQMPL
+19 WQTQSQQMPL

-43 IAASALVPFSIGSL
+43 IAASALVPFSIGAL
-57 VNKDAQTVPLNS
+57 VNKEAQTVPLNP
-69 SVAAVSETV
+69 SVAAASETV
-78 ARILGIPVRDR
+78 ARVLAIPVRDR

-123 QTLPKRWFAVK
+123 QTLPKRWFGVK
-134 VVTASGTRPGFG
+134 LVTASGVPPGFR
-146 RVLLR
+146 RVLIR
-151 ESLGRWGVPLGI
+151 ESLGRWGVPLGV

-185 LAVLADGA
+185 LAILADGA
-193 LAFRYKRQSGHDR
+193 FALRYKRQSGHDR
-206 LANTLGVNARE
+206 LVNTLVVNARSHE
-217 AKLSRRESD
+217 QSA
-226 QMSPNPVE
+226 NPVK
-234 SQDWTEEDAQIAAL
+234 SQEWTQEDAQIAAL
-248 VVTPETNVKE
+248 VLTPETGVKE
-258 EPSLWNWMRQHPGT
+258 DPSLWNWMRQHPGT

-299 ANLRDSRQRNDEL
+299 ANMRDSRQRNDEL
-312 FVALVSKLSP
+312 FVALVNKLSP
-322 ASASGTSGRRSA
+322 TSANGTSGRRSA

-353 LAQEDSRPML
+353 LAQEDSKVML

-373 GPKALPDLRR
+373 GPKALPDLQR

-394 LRFGGK
+394 LRYGGK
-400 APERE
+400 TAERE
-405 LAAARQRTVQ
+405 LAATRQRTVQ

-445 PAQFLLVL
+445 PGQFTLVL
-453 DKVDLSGIKLRN
+453 DKVDLSGIKLRK
-465 TNLTNASLQGT
+465 TNLTNASLQGI

-488 TFDDWISDLSAANFE
+488 TFDDWISDLSEANFE

-514 AVMNRTTFVRAVMNK
+514 AVMNRTTFVRAVLNK
-529 ANLSNGILNGANLSS
+529 ANLSNGILNGANLSNS
-544 ALLIGANL
+544 LLIGANL

-571 FSEANLSGA
+571 FSGANLASA

-590 QLSLTNLSKSEWQ
+590 QLSFTNLSKSEWQ

-609 ADLNGANLQNA
+609 ADLSGANLQNA

-627 ANANFKDARLQ
+627 ANANLKDARLQ
-638 DANLQNA
+638 DANLRNA
-645 DLSSV
+645 DVSSV
-650 DFRGANLAGAN
+650 DFRGANLAGVN
-661 FKGAVFLSK
+661 FQGTVFLGK
-670 AGSDQFIQ
+670 ATSEQFIQ

-685 GRFQGVDFADAKNLD
+685 GRFQGVNFADAKNLD
-700 RSQIAYICLQ
+700 QSQIAYICLQ
-710 GGFHPKCPPK
+710 GGSHPKCPQK

>member
-6 APGGINQPDPSPS
+6 APSGLNQPDPS
-19 WQAQSQQMPL
+19 WQTQSKQMPL

-43 IAASALVPFSIGSL
+43 IAASALVPFSIGAL
-57 VNKDAQTVPLNS
+57 VNNESQTVPLNPYI
-69 SVAAVSETV
+69 AAGSETV
-78 ARILGIPVRDR
+78 ARTLGIPVRDR

-111 AAWQLFL
+111 AGWQLFL

-123 QTLPKRWFAVK
+123 QTLPKRWFGVK
-134 VVTASGTRPGFG
+134 VVTASGTPPGFG
-146 RVLLR
+146 QVLIR
-151 ESLGRWGVPLGI
+151 ESLGRWGVPLGV
-163 AYGIWRLS
+163 AYGIWRLT
-171 GAFPDLI
+171 GAFPDLL
-178 ILGGLSG
+178 ILGGLCG
-185 LAVLADGA
+185 LAAIADGA
-193 LAFRYKRQSGHDR
+193 FAWRYKRQAGHDR
-206 LANTLGVNARE
+206 LANTLVVSAEENQ
-217 AKLSRRESD
+217 L
-226 QMSPNPVE
+226 SPNPLK
-234 SQDWTEEDAQIAAL
+234 SPDGTEEDAQIAAL
-248 VVTPETNVKE
+248 VVTPQTGIKE
-258 EPSLWNWMRQHPGT
+258 NPSLWNWIRQHPGA

-285 LSLFVGTLIYTQSQ
+285 LTLFVGTLIYTQTQ
-299 ANLRDSRQRNDEL
+299 ANMRDSRQRNDEL

-322 ASASGTSGRRSA
+322 TSALGASGRRSA

-353 LAQEDSRPML
+353 LAQEDNRAML
-363 DAIQQALVST
+363 DAIQQALVSS
-373 GPKALPDLRR
+373 GPKALPDLQR

-400 APERE
+400 AERE

-435 RTDLSQSPAG
+435 RTDLAQSPAG
-445 PAQFLLVL
+445 PAQFTLVL
-453 DKVDLSGIKLRN
+453 NKVDLSGIKLKEA
-465 TNLTNASLQGT
+465 NLTNASLQGT

-514 AVMNRTTFVRAVMNK
+514 ALMNRTTFVRAVLNK
-529 ANLSNGILNGANLSS
+529 ANLSSGNLNAANFSS
-544 ALLIGANL
+544 AILIGASL
-552 QQAMLKDASFT
+552 QQAMLKNAIFT

-571 FSEANLSGA
+571 LSGADLSGA
-580 RLGKVKAQGT
+580 RLGKVKAQGA
-590 QLSLTNLSKSEWQ
+590 QLALTNLSKSEWQ

-609 ADLNGANLQNA
+609 ADLSGANLENA
-620 DLSSAKL
+620 DLSSTKL
-627 ANANFKDARLQ
+627 ANVNLKDARLQ
-638 DANLQNA
+638 DANLRNA
-645 DLSSV
+645 EVSSV

-661 FKGAVFLSK
+661 FKGAVFLGK
-670 AGSDQFIQ
+670 AASEQFIQ
-678 SPVGSKS
+678 NPTDSKS
-685 GRFQGVDFADAKNLD
+685 GRFQGVDFGEAKNLD
-700 RSQIAYICLQ
+700 QSQIAYICLQ
-710 GGFHPKCPPK
+710 GGIHPKCPQK

>member
-6 APGGINQPDPSPS
+6 APSGLNQPDPS
-19 WQAQSQQMPL
+19 WQTQSKQMPL

-43 IAASALVPFSIGSL
+43 IAASALVPFSIGAL
-57 VNKDAQTVPLNS
+57 VNNESQTVPLNPYI
-69 SVAAVSETV
+69 AAGSETV
-78 ARILGIPVRDR
+78 ARTLGIPVRDR

-111 AAWQLFL
+111 AGWQLFL

-123 QTLPKRWFAVK
+123 QTLPKRWFGVK
-134 VVTASGTRPGFG
+134 VVTASGTPPGFG
-146 RVLLR
+146 QVLIR
-151 ESLGRWGVPLGI
+151 ESLGRWGVPLGV
-163 AYGIWRLS
+163 AYGIWRLT
-171 GAFPDLI
+171 GAFPDLL
-178 ILGGLSG
+178 ILGGLCG
-185 LAVLADGA
+185 LAAIADGA
-193 LAFRYKRQSGHDR
+193 FAWRYKRQAGHDR
-206 LANTLGVNARE
+206 LANTLVVSAEENQ
-217 AKLSRRESD
+217 L
-226 QMSPNPVE
+226 SPNPLK
-234 SQDWTEEDAQIAAL
+234 SPDGTEEDAQIAAL
-248 VVTPETNVKE
+248 VVTPQTGIKE
-258 EPSLWNWMRQHPGT
+258 NPSLWNWIRQHPGA

-285 LSLFVGTLIYTQSQ
+285 LTLFVGTLIYTQTQ
-299 ANLRDSRQRNDEL
+299 ANMRDSRQRNDEL

-322 ASASGTSGRRSA
+322 TSALGASGRRSA

-353 LAQEDSRPML
+353 LAQEDNRAML
-363 DAIQQALVST
+363 DAIQQALVSS
-373 GPKALPDLRR
+373 GPKALPDLQR

-400 APERE
+400 AERE

-435 RTDLSQSPAG
+435 RTDLAQSPAG
-445 PAQFLLVL
+445 PAQFTLVL
-453 DKVDLSGIKLRN
+453 NKVDLSGIKLKEA
-465 TNLTNASLQGT
+465 NLTNASLQGT

-514 AVMNRTTFVRAVMNK
+514 AVMNRTTFVRAVLNK
-529 ANLSNGILNGANLSS
+529 ANLSSGNLNAANFSS
-544 ALLIGANL
+544 AILIGASL
-552 QQAMLKDASFT
+552 QQAMLKNAIFT

-571 FSEANLSGA
+571 LSGADLSGA
-580 RLGKVKAQGT
+580 RLGKVKAQGA
-590 QLSLTNLSKSEWQ
+590 QLALTNLSKSEWQ

-609 ADLNGANLQNA
+609 ADLSGANLENA
-620 DLSSAKL
+620 DLSSTKL
-627 ANANFKDARLQ
+627 ANVNLKDARLQ
-638 DANLQNA
+638 DANLRNA
-645 DLSSV
+645 EVSSV

-661 FKGAVFLSK
+661 FKGAVFLGK
-670 AGSDQFIQ
+670 AASEQFIQ
-678 SPVGSKS
+678 NPTDSKS
-685 GRFQGVDFADAKNLD
+685 GRFQGVDFGEAKNLD
-700 RSQIAYICLQ
+700 QSQIAYICLQ
-710 GGFHPKCPPK
+710 GGIHPKCPQK

>member
-6 APGGINQPDPSPS
+6 APGDINQPDPS
-19 WQAQSQQMPL
+19 WQTQSQQMPL

-43 IAASALVPFSIGSL
+43 IAASALVPFSIGAL
-57 VNKDAQTVPLNS
+57 VNKEAQRVPLNS
-69 SVAAVSETV
+69 SVAAASETV
-78 ARILGIPVRDR
+78 ARVLGIPVRDR

-123 QTLPKRWFAVK
+123 QTLPKRWFGVK
-134 VVTASGTRPGFG
+134 VVTASGTPPGWA
-146 RVLLR
+146 RVLIR
-151 ESLGRWGVPLGI
+151 ESLGRWGVPLGV

-178 ILGGLSG
+178 ILGALSG

-193 LAFRYKRQSGHDR
+193 FGLRYKRQSGHDR
-206 LANTLGVNARE
+206 VANTLVVNARSHQ
-217 AKLSRRESD
+217 LSA
-226 QMSPNPVE
+226 NPIK
-234 SQDWTEEDAQIAAL
+234 SQEWTEEDAQIAAL
-248 VVTPETNVKE
+248 VLTPETQMKE
-258 EPSLWNWMRQHPGT
+258 DPSLWNWIRQHPGT
-272 TLVIVTIGSAGLI
+272 TLVIVTIGTAGLI
-285 LSLFVGTLIYTQSQ
+285 LTLFVGTLIYTQTQ
-299 ANLRDSRQRNDEL
+299 ANMRDSRQRNDEL
-312 FVALVSKLSP
+312 FVALVNKLSP
-322 ASASGTSGRRSA
+322 TSASGTSGRRSA

-353 LAQEDSRPML
+353 LAQEDSKAML

-373 GPKALPDLRR
+373 GPKALPDLQR

-394 LRFGGK
+394 LRYGGK
-400 APERE
+400 TAERE
-405 LAAARQRTVQ
+405 LAATRQRTVQ
-415 RAIGKILTVYSSQ
+415 RAIGKILTVYSGQ

-435 RTDLSQSPAG
+435 RTDLGQSPAG
-445 PAQFLLVL
+445 PGQFTLVL
-453 DKVDLSGIKLRN
+453 DKVDLSGIKLKK

-488 TFDDWISDLSAANFE
+488 TFDDWISDLSEANFE

-514 AVMNRTTFVRAVMNK
+514 AVMIRTIFVRAVLNK
-529 ANLSNGILNGANLSS
+529 ANLSSGNLNGANLSNT
-544 ALLIGANL
+544 LLIGANL
-552 QQAMLKDASFT
+552 QQAMLKEASFT

-571 FSEANLSGA
+571 FSGANLESA
-580 RLGKVKAQGT
+580 RLRKVKAQGT

-609 ADLNGANLQNA
+609 ADLSGANLQNA

-627 ANANFKDARLQ
+627 ANANLKDARLQ

-645 DLSSV
+645 DVSSV

-661 FKGAVFLSK
+661 FQGAVFLGK
-670 AGSDQFIQ
+670 AASEQFIQ
-678 SPVGSKS
+678 SQPGSKS
-685 GRFQGVDFADAKNLD
+685 GRFQGVNFAEAKNLD
-700 RSQIAYICLQ
+700 QSQIAYICLQ
-710 GGFHPKCPPK
+710 GGIHPKCPPPK
-720 N
+720 K

>member
-1 MASPT
+1 MANPT
-6 APGGINQPDPSPS
+6 APSGLNQPDPS
-19 WQAQSQQMPL
+19 WQTQSKQMPL

-43 IAASALVPFSIGSL
+43 IAASALVPFSIGAL
-57 VNKDAQTVPLNS
+57 VNNESQTVPLNS
-69 SVAAVSETV
+69 SIAAGSETV
-78 ARILGIPVRDR
+78 ARTLGIPVRDR

-111 AAWQLFL
+111 AGWQLFL

-123 QTLPKRWFAVK
+123 QTLPKRWFGVK
-134 VVTASGTRPGFG
+134 VLTASGTPPGFG
-146 RVLLR
+146 QVLIR
-151 ESLGRWGVPLGI
+151 ESLGRWGVPLGV
-163 AYGIWRLS
+163 AYGIWRLT
-171 GAFPDLI
+171 GAFPDLL
-178 ILGGLSG
+178 ILGGLCG

-193 LAFRYKRQSGHDR
+193 FAWRYKRQAGHDR
-206 LANTLGVNARE
+206 LANTLVVSAEENQ
-217 AKLSRRESD
+217 L
-226 QMSPNPVE
+226 SPNPLK
-234 SQDWTEEDAQIAAL
+234 SPDGTEEDAQIAAL
-248 VVTPETNVKE
+248 VVTPQTGIKE
-258 EPSLWNWMRQHPGT
+258 NPSLWNWIRQHPGA

-285 LSLFVGTLIYTQSQ
+285 LTLFAGTLIYTQTQ
-299 ANLRDSRQRNDEL
+299 ANMRDSRQRNDEL

-322 ASASGTSGRRSA
+322 TSALGASGRRSA

-353 LAQEDSRPML
+353 LAQEDNRAML
-363 DAIQQALVST
+363 DAIQQALVSS
-373 GPKALPDLRR
+373 GPKALPDLQR

-400 APERE
+400 AERE

-435 RTDLSQSPAG
+435 RTDLAQSPAG
-445 PAQFLLVL
+445 PGQFTLVL
-453 DKVDLSGIKLRN
+453 NKVDLSGIKLKEA
-465 TNLTNASLQGT
+465 NLTNASLQGT

-488 TFDDWISDLSAANFE
+488 TFDDWISDLTAANFE

-514 AVMNRTTFVRAVMNK
+514 AVMNRTTFVRAVLNK
-529 ANLSNGILNGANLSS
+529 ANLSSGNLNAANFSS
-544 ALLIGANL
+544 AILIGASL
-552 QQAMLKDASFT
+552 QQAMLKNAIFT

-571 FSEANLSGA
+571 LSEADLSGA
-580 RLGKVKAQGT
+580 RLGKVKAQGA
-590 QLSLTNLSKSEWQ
+590 QLALTNLSKSEWQ

-609 ADLNGANLQNA
+609 ADLSGANLENA

-627 ANANFKDARLQ
+627 ANVNLKDARLQ
-638 DANLQNA
+638 DANLRNA
-645 DLSSV
+645 EVSSV

-661 FKGAVFLSK
+661 FKGAVFLGK
-670 AGSDQFIQ
+670 AASDQFIQ
-678 SPVGSKS
+678 NPTGSKS
-685 GRFQGVDFADAKNLD
+685 GRFQGVDFAEAKNLD
-700 RSQIAYICLQ
+700 QSQIAYICLQ
-710 GGFHPKCPPK
+710 GGIHPKCPQK